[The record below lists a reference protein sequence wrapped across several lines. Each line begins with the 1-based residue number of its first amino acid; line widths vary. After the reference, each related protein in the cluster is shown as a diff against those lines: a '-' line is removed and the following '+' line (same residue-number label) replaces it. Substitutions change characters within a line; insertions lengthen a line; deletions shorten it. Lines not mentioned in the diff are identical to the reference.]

1 MSWQIDDKN
10 IQKYMLS
17 LWSGDVGSITKI
29 NTYFILPL
37 FAPMNLCEQKL
48 RINKIVP
55 L

>member
-1 MSWQIDDKN
+1 MVRN
-10 IQKYMLS
+10 VRKYMLS

-29 NTYFILPL
+29 NTDFILPL
-37 FAPMNLCEQKL
+37 FAPMNLSEQKL